1 MSVNDGNQDF
11 KKNSLPDGEAE
22 SLKSETEKKRSRLR
36 RISKNFFFHI
46 HSPRVH
52 PHSLKPTYTYG
63 LGIMLAFLFLILLVT
78 GVLLMLYYTPSVERA
93 YSSVKDIVFVV
104 KGGRYIRNMHRW
116 AGHAMVIV
124 VFLHLLR
131 TFYTG
136 AYLKKRALNWNI
148 GIGMLL
154 AVLLLSFSG
163 YLLPWDQLAYWAVT
177 IGSNIAA
184 SARELTDTLNITHLF
199 DPGGFVKKL
208 LIGDET
214 VGQEALT
221 RFYMLHIV
229 FLPVLLLVLMGWHFW
244 RMRKDGGLS
253 RPESEEEL
261 IQSRAVLNEKTPGE
275 TGSHKTGLEKKKLDD
290 VDQRIGAG
298 KPLDTHVL
306 AWPTLMWAE
315 LAILTLLCAALMFGA
330 FFFDAPL
337 LEQAN
342 PMLPENPAKSP
353 WYFLGVQELV
363 SFSGFAGGIIVP
375 LLFIIFLASIPFKD
389 REDQHF
395 GVWFSGAVGKNITLY
410 AMLFAAVFTI
420 TVLVINVKYGWLGEW
435 FPGSPQWGVIIFNPG
450 TLLVLAYIVW
460 SYLIW
465 RKYRST
471 RYAAMALFT
480 CAVIGFVVLTA
491 VGYWFRG
498 PNWEFFWLKSQW
510 PVQ

>member
-1 MSVNDGNQDF
+1 MPVKVRDQGLTQD
-11 KKNSLPDGEAE
+11 SLPGQEEDSHA
-22 SLKSETEKKRSRLR
+22 SETERKRSRIQ
-36 RISKNFFFHI
+36 RISRNFFFHI

-78 GVLLMLYYTPSVERA
+78 GILLMLYYTPSVERA

-104 KGGRYIRNMHRW
+104 KGGRYIRNLHRW

-124 VFLHLLR
+124 AFLHLLR

-154 AVLLLSFSG
+154 AILILSFSG

-184 SARELTDTLNITHLF
+184 SARELTDALSVTHLF
-199 DPGGFVKKL
+199 DPGGFIKRL

-229 FLPVLLLVLMGWHFW
+229 FLPVILVVLMGWHFW
-244 RMRKDGGLS
+244 RLRKDGGIS
-253 RPESEEEL
+253 RPEE
-261 IQSRAVLNEKTPGE
+261 RDK
-275 TGSHKTGLEKKKLDD
+275 
-290 VDQRIGAG
+290 G
-298 KPLDTHVL
+298 KEDPHIF

-315 LAILTLLCAALMFGA
+315 LAILMFLCAVLIFGA

-337 LEQAN
+337 KEQAN
-342 PMLPENPAKSP
+342 PLLPENPAKSP

-363 SFSGFAGGIIVP
+363 SYSGFAGGFVVP
-375 LLFIIFLASIPFKD
+375 LLFIVFLVSIPYKD
-389 REDQHF
+389 REDRHI
-395 GVWFSGAVGKNITLY
+395 GVWFSGSTGKRISLSS
-410 AMLFAAVFTI
+410 MLFAAVFTVG
-420 TVLVINVKYGWLGEW
+420 VLFINVNYGWLGDW
-435 FPGSPQWGVIIFNPG
+435 IQGFPQLVIIAFNPG
-450 TLLVLAYIVW
+450 TLLALAYVVW
-460 SYLIW
+460 SYLTW

-471 RYAAMALFT
+471 RCAVMALFT
-480 CAVIGFVVLTA
+480 CSVIGFILLTA

-510 PVQ
+510 PIQ

>member
-1 MSVNDGNQDF
+1 
-11 KKNSLPDGEAE
+11 
-22 SLKSETEKKRSRLR
+22 
-36 RISKNFFFHI
+36 
-46 HSPRVH
+46 
-52 PHSLKPTYTYG
+52 
-63 LGIMLAFLFLILLVT
+63 MLAFLFLILLVT

-93 YSSVKDIVFVV
+93 YASVKDIVFVV
-104 KGGRYIRNMHRW
+104 KGGRYIRNLHRW

-124 VFLHLLR
+124 AFLHLLR
-131 TFYTG
+131 TFFTG
-136 AYLKKRALNWNI
+136 AYLRKRTLNWNI
-148 GIGMLL
+148 GIGMLI
-154 AVLLLSFSG
+154 AILLLSFSG

-184 SARELTDTLNITHLF
+184 SARELTDALNITHLF
-199 DPGGFVKKL
+199 DPGGFVKRL

-229 FLPVLLLVLMGWHFW
+229 FLPVILVVLMGWHFW

-253 RPESEEEL
+253 RPEITEESQQNVAGQNEEESGKIGSQKINL
-261 IQSRAVLNEKTPGE
+261 KKNESGV
-275 TGSHKTGLEKKKLDD
+275 GDKKLRKEKQKDPH
-290 VDQRIGAG
+290 I
-298 KPLDTHVL
+298 L
-306 AWPTLMWAE
+306 AWPTLLWAE
-315 LAILTLLCAALMFGA
+315 LAILMFLCAMLMFGA

-337 LEQAN
+337 KEQAN

-363 SFSGFAGGIIVP
+363 SFSGFAGGIVVP
-375 LLFIIFLASIPFKD
+375 LLFIFFLASIPFKD
-389 REDQHF
+389 REDHHI
-395 GVWFSGAVGKNITLY
+395 GVWFSGSAGKKVSLYSMIFAFILTVAV
-410 AMLFAAVFTI
+410 LF
-420 TVLVINVKYGWLGEW
+420 INVNYGWLGDW
-435 FPGSPQWGVIIFNPG
+435 IPGFPQLVVIFVNPG
-450 TLLVLAYIVW
+450 TLLVMAYIGW

-480 CAVIGFVVLTA
+480 CAVIGFVLLTA
-491 VGYWFRG
+491 VGFWFRG